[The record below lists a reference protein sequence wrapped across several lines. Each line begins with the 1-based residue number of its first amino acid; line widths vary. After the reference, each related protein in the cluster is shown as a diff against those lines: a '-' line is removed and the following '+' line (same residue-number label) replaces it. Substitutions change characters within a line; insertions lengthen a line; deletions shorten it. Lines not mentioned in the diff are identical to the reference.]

1 MPPVDLFRDRLVLVP
16 SGATIVRDFDAF
28 AEPDQL
34 GRCAF
39 SVAKLRFSLSPIFN
53 DCGIFTAMILLA
65 DTIPPDVNVAVPQM
79 EGVTTAIVA
88 FIFVCVIY
96 PALVKHKTQF
106 YGAFVSVL
114 LIILL
119 HSLNMMFGTK
129 SAGFQVFAGSVTGLL
144 QIVAIVMLF
153 MGCGG
158 VGVKQLAGE
167 MARAYEVMRRGE
179 EEKTVIIPIGGEQP
193 MPRQQPRRIRC
204 R

>member
-1 MPPVDLFRDRLVLVP
+1 
-16 SGATIVRDFDAF
+16 
-28 AEPDQL
+28 
-34 GRCAF
+34 
-39 SVAKLRFSLSPIFN
+39 
-53 DCGIFTAMILLA
+53 MIALA
-65 DTIPPDVNVAVPQM
+65 DTIPPDINVAVPQM

-96 PALVKHKTQF
+96 PNLVKHKTQF

-119 HSLNMMFGTK
+119 HSLNMMFGEK
-129 SAGFQVFAGSVTGLL
+129 SAGFQVAAGAFTGLL

-179 EEKTVIIPIGGEQP
+179 EEKTIIIPIGGEQP
-193 MPRQQPRRIRC
+193 RPRQQPHASVRDDDDDDVPQAQKIDAPPTAGWPTKKPGDSKDSSLPLE
-204 R
+204 